1 MGYAARDA
9 CRLSGCAY
17 RTLDYWCKSGV
28 LRPSV
33 QAAAGKGSDRVF
45 SAIDVR
51 CLMLLTAL
59 RRQVTLPVAVQFAD
73 YLRQHPDLG
82 SGHLLCKRWGGE
94 VAALRR
100 DAVTVVDIGA
110 GPMLLVCV
118 PELREGAA

>member
-17 RTLDYWCKSGV
+17 KTLDYWCKTGI
-28 LRPSV
+28 LRPSIRE
-33 QAAAGKGSDRVF
+33 ADGKGSDRVF

-73 YLRQHPDLG
+73 YLRQHPDLD
-82 SGHLLCKRWGGE
+82 
-94 VAALRR
+94 AA
-100 DAVTVVDIGA
+100 D
-110 GPMLLVCV
+110 LLVMRDGTVEARRWWTIVSSVMRGGVHILAAV
-118 PELREGAA
+118 PVLEGGPA